1 MRSLKEAVRV
11 LLQVHNGAKTRLNS
25 LKANTRSYLSFPLL
39 SFQAQKKS
47 DVLNLME
54 PDMMAFLGAKT
65 YLKIIVLVSNDTLL
79 LGKTLDQSLRHLF

>member
-1 MRSLKEAVRV
+1 MHSLKEAVRV

-25 LKANTRSYLSFPLL
+25 LKANIRSYLSFPLL

-65 YLKIIVLVSNDTLL
+65 YLKIIVLVSNDILL
-79 LGKTLDQSLRHLF
+79 